1 MKRLRRNPLSK
12 QRDREIKR
20 GRGEANA
27 VSGGCGTGEAQILG
41 AKTKTNECAD
51 IAEDNKQKRPQE
63 DISKLQSGA
72 QVKGGRQQAHREKW
86 GERGRGGG
94 RGGAVQGSQL

>member
-20 GRGEANA
+20 GRERGSE
-27 VSGGCGTGEAQILG
+27 GCGKGEAQILG
-41 AKTKTNECAD
+41 AITKTNECAD

-72 QVKGGRQQAHREKW
+72 QVKGGRQQAHREK
-86 GERGRGGG
+86 GREREGGG
-94 RGGAVQGSQL
+94 GGAR

>member
-1 MKRLRRNPLSK
+1 MNAV
-12 QRDREIKR
+12 
-20 GRGEANA
+20 GRG
-27 VSGGCGTGEAQILG
+27 CGKGEAQILG

-72 QVKGGRQQAHREKW
+72 QVKGGRQQAHREKGREREG
-86 GERGRGGG
+86 GERE
-94 RGGAVQGSQL
+94 GGAVQGSQL